1 MQPKADP
8 RPSLG
13 TTIPLMYFC
22 LYCNRWKDAS
32 VMEIETNLRSAAYGQ
47 WVCSSEAQGPYP
59 DDNYHTYPDDYARPF
74 LNSP

>member
-1 MQPKADP
+1 
-8 RPSLG
+8 
-13 TTIPLMYFC
+13 
-22 LYCNRWKDAS
+22 
-32 VMEIETNLRSAAYGQ
+32 MEIETNLRSAAYGQ